1 MFIDTHVHITLPN
14 QEVLHHKLSLGEY
27 IMKLDE
33 IGGGKGVLFI
43 NPFDNKYCCPNSM
56 ADERLHKSKIIN
68 NDCRTYSIMCEC
80 CNSVHYTGED
90 IFREDNI
97 RLLQMAN
104 ESEMYA
110 LAFLTAPNLSIQ
122 NQVDFYEKHYPE
134 FLGYKIH
141 PTIMM
146 FPADKLSINS
156 KKTIVFHCG
165 NDEFASPKQIL
176 KFAEN
181 YLGNVV
187 IAHFARFDRQT
198 LKEIS
203 QLENVWIDMS
213 PFTFLFGLRKT
224 RPEQLCDIWREI
236 DDEDNMK
243 TMFDAVASCVGIERI
258 LFASDDP
265 FGDLYKEKEFM
276 DSLNLMDNELYQIM
290 EGSARCAFGIY
301 DKTIL

>member
-1 MFIDTHVHITLPN
+1 MFIDTHVHITLAN
-14 QEVLHHKLSLGEY
+14 QEVLHHKLSMVEY
-27 IMKLDE
+27 MIKLDE

-68 NDCRTYSIMCEC
+68 NDSRTYSIMCEC

-90 IFREDNI
+90 VFREDNI

-104 ESEMYA
+104 ENEMYA

-122 NQVDFYEKHYPE
+122 NQVDFYEKNYPE

-181 YLGNVV
+181 YSGNVV
-187 IAHFARFDRQT
+187 IAHFARFDKES

-203 QLENVWIDMS
+203 RRDNVWVDIS
-213 PFTFLFGLRKT
+213 PFTFLYTLSES
-224 RPEQLCDIWREI
+224 RPNQLCCSLNDYTYRNAE
-236 DDEDNMK
+236 ELFMSL
-243 TMFDAVASCVGIERI
+243 VECVGYDKII
-258 LFASDDP
+258 FASDDP
-265 FGDLYKEKEFM
+265 FGNLTKEVEFIKHLKLDTLELELIKEY
-276 DSLNLMDNELYQIM
+276 N
-290 EGSARCAFGIY
+290 AKKAFGIY
-301 DKTIL
+301 